1 MNRTLQSLIADLSR
15 FGDAPAVIA
24 FADAGMKTRSYRD
37 LHRDVLALAG
47 GLLAHGLGH
56 GVPVG
61 VIGVNSDAQVVL
73 RLALAAVGAV
83 AVPLDDMG
91 SPEDFRRAL
100 DNSGARALFADGG
113 ILAELPEEVAEGLS
127 GVWRLDGEAG
137 SEPAHWSTLMDEA
150 PDALPAVAPEDLA
163 AIIYTSG
170 TTGVAKGVPLTHGN
184 FMFNVEAL
192 AKGGFIDT
200 SDRAALPLPLHH
212 AYPFMAGL
220 MVPFACGS
228 TVILPRAPTGPD
240 VATALCEA
248 AATVMVGVPR
258 LYEALVEGI
267 KGRLASGVGG
277 KLFGTLWRV
286 SAAVSRNG
294 GPRIGK
300 WFMWPVRR
308 RFAPKL
314 RMVVS
319 GGAKLDEDAAW
330 RLEGLGFQVL
340 TGYGLVETS
349 SVTTYNRYGAGRIGT
364 EGKPVEG
371 SGLRIADPDEEGI
384 GEVQLSGP
392 HVFSGYF
399 RDSATT
405 EAVFTQDGWFRS
417 GDLGRVDADGSLVIT
432 GRSKDVIVLSGGKN
446 IGPEEV
452 EAALCASP
460 LIAEAGVFELDG
472 GLAALIVPD
481 EDALR
486 RAETQRLEDAI
497 RIAVTEAGAGLAPY
511 KRVTAYRIHREA
523 LPRTRLAKLRRFRL
537 PELFEGAG
545 QRVGPETDPR
555 FDATLADDPRAVRIL
570 ALMRA
575 RFGDNSI
582 GLATSPQLDL
592 GVDSLAW
599 LEIAQQIESDLGMT
613 LAPDAL
619 AEVVTLADLVRA
631 AIDAPRAAAEG
642 PAEVVPPARLRGFG
656 RLVCWTAYWLNRMAM
671 KAAFRVRRYGQ
682 APDTGKPLILIANHA
697 SDIDPLVLAAALPWR
712 TFRTL
717 WWSADRAR
725 VFGSP
730 GLRWLARI
738 VQLFPIDDRGP
749 AEGLAIAGG
758 LIERGESVVWFPE
771 SWRSPDGRLQDF
783 MRGIGI
789 LLTERPV
796 ALAPAYIAGTFE
808 VLPRHRRWPR
818 LRRVVVHF
826 GDTTDLPDGTETIES
841 AVAVARTLVAELELR
856 YGARD
861 SEQGR

>member
-1 MNRTLQSLIADLSR
+1 MNRTLQSLIVDLSR

-24 FADAGMKTRSYRD
+24 FSDSGVQTRSYAD
-37 LHRDVLALAG
+37 LHRDVFALAG
-47 GLLAHGLGH
+47 GLLEHGLGH

-73 RLALAAVGAV
+73 RLALAAMGAV

-100 DNSGARALFADGG
+100 ADSGARALFADGG
-113 ILAELPEEVAEGLS
+113 ILAELPAAVTGDMS
-127 GVWRLDGEAG
+127 GVWRLNGDAAF
-137 SEPAHWSTLMDEA
+137 PAAHWSALLGEA
-150 PDALPAVAPEDLA
+150 PETLPDVAPEDLA

-192 AKGGFIDT
+192 AKGGFVDT

-228 TVILPRAPTGPD
+228 TVVLPRAPTGPD
-240 VATALCEA
+240 VATALREA
-248 AATVMVGVPR
+248 GATVMVGVPR
-258 LYEALVEGI
+258 LYEAMVEGI
-267 KGRLASGVGG
+267 RERLAGGVAG

-294 GPRIGK
+294 GPRVGK
-300 WFMWPVRR
+300 WLMWPVRR
-308 RFAPKL
+308 RFAPRL
-314 RMVVS
+314 RMAVS
-319 GGAKLDEDAAW
+319 GGAKLDEGAAW

-340 TGYGLVETS
+340 TGYGLVESS
-349 SVTTYNRYGAGRIGT
+349 SVTTYNRNGEGRIGT

-399 RDSATT
+399 GDSAATG
-405 EAVFTQDGWFRS
+405 AVFTPDGWFRS
-417 GDLGRVDADGSLVIT
+417 GDLGRVEPDGSLVIT

-446 IGPEEV
+446 VGPEEV
-452 EAALCASP
+452 ETALSASA
-460 LIAEAGVFELDG
+460 LIAEVGVFERDG
-472 GLAALIVPD
+472 GLAALVVPD

-486 RAETQRLEDAI
+486 HAETQRLEDAI
-497 RIAVTEAGAGLAPY
+497 RIAVSEAGAGLAPY
-511 KRVTAYRIHREA
+511 KRVTAYRIRREP

-537 PELFEGAG
+537 PALFEAAG
-545 QRVGPETDPR
+545 GRATRDAEPAPDAALAGDPR
-555 FDATLADDPRAVRIL
+555 TRRIL
-570 ALMRA
+570 DFMRA
-575 RFGDNSI
+575 RFGDETI

-599 LEIAQQIESDLGMT
+599 LEIAQQIESDLGVA

-619 AEVVTLADLVRA
+619 AEVVTLEDLVRA
-631 AIDAPRAAAEG
+631 AIDAPEAAPPR
-642 PAEVVPPARLRGFG
+642 PAAVVLPARPRGLG
-656 RLVCWTAYWLNRMAM
+656 RFVCWMAYWLNRLVM
-671 KAAFRVRRYGQ
+671 KAAFRVRRRGPVPE
-682 APDTGKPLILIANHA
+682 AGRPVILIANHA
-697 SDIDPLVLAAALPWR
+697 SDLDPLVLAAALPWQ
-712 TFRTL
+712 TFGAL

-738 VQLFPIDDRGP
+738 ARLFPIDDRNP
-749 AEGLAIAGG
+749 TEGLAIARG
-758 LIERGESVVWFPE
+758 LIERGESLVWFPE
-771 SWRSPDGRLQDF
+771 SWRSPDGRLQGF

-789 LLTERPV
+789 LLTESDA

-808 VLPRHRRWPR
+808 VLPRHRNWPR
-818 LRRVVVHF
+818 LRRVDVHF
-826 GDTTDLPDGTETIES
+826 GEIAESPDGTRTIEE
-841 AVAVARTLVAELELR
+841 AVAAARTLVADLELR
-856 YGARD
+856 YGADR
-861 SEQGR
+861 S

>member
-1 MNRTLQSLIADLSR
+1 MNRTLQSLIVDLSR
-15 FGDAPAVIA
+15 FGDAPAVVA
-24 FADAGMKTRSYRD
+24 FSDSGVQTRSYDD

-73 RLALAAVGAV
+73 RLALAATGAV

-113 ILAELPEEVAEGLS
+113 ILEVLPDAVTDGLS
-127 GVWRLDGEAG
+127 GVWRLDGDAA
-137 SEPAHWSTLMDEA
+137 SPTAHWSELIGEA
-150 PDALPAVAPEDLA
+150 PETLPAVVPEDLV

-192 AKGGFIDT
+192 AKGGFVDT

-228 TVILPRAPTGPD
+228 TVILPKAPTGPD
-240 VATALCEA
+240 VATALREA
-248 AATVMVGVPR
+248 GATVMVGVPR

-267 KGRLASGVGG
+267 KGRLAGGIAG

-300 WFMWPVRR
+300 WLMWPVRR

-314 RMVVS
+314 RMLVS
-319 GGAKLDEDAAW
+319 GGARLDEDAAW

-399 RDSATT
+399 GDSATT
-405 EAVFTQDGWFRS
+405 EAVFTPDGWFRS

-446 IGPEEV
+446 VGPEEV
-452 EAALCASP
+452 ETALCASP
-460 LIAEAGVFELDG
+460 LIAEAGVFERDG

-497 RIAVTEAGAGLAPY
+497 RIAVTAAGAGLAPY

-537 PELFEGAG
+537 PELFDAAG
-545 QRVGPETDPR
+545 RHAGREADPA
-555 FDATLADDPRAVRIL
+555 FDAELADDPRAGRIL

-575 RFGDNSI
+575 RFGDDTI

-599 LEIAQQIESDLGMT
+599 MEIAQQIESDLGVT

-619 AEVVTLADLVRA
+619 VEVVILADLVRV
-631 AIDAPRAAAEG
+631 AIDAPPAAGEA
-642 PAEVVPPARLRGFG
+642 PAEVVLPARPRGFG
-656 RLVCWTAYWLNRMAM
+656 RMVCWTAYWLNRLIM
-671 KAAFRVRRYGQ
+671 KAAFRVRRHGA
-682 APDTGKPLILIANHA
+682 APDASEPLILIANHA
-697 SDIDPLVLAAALPWR
+697 SDIDPLVLAAAMPWR

-738 VQLFPIDDRGP
+738 AQLFPIDDRSP

-758 LIERGESVVWFPE
+758 LVERGESVVWFPE

-789 LLTERPV
+789 LLSERPV
-796 ALAPAYIAGTFE
+796 ALTPAYIAGTFE
-808 VLPRHRRWPR
+808 VLPRHRRWPT
-818 LRRVVVHF
+818 LRRVDIYF
-826 GDTTDLPDGTETIES
+826 GETTGLPDGTGTIES
-841 AVAVARTLVAELELR
+841 AVAAARSLVADLELR
-856 YGARD
+856 YGANRD
-861 SEQGR
+861 

>member
-1 MNRTLQSLIADLSR
+1 MNRTLQSLIVGLSR

-24 FADAGMKTRSYRD
+24 FSESGKQTRGYGD
-37 LHRDVLALAG
+37 LHRDVFALAG
-47 GLLAHGLGH
+47 GLLGHGLGH
-56 GVPVG
+56 GIPVG
-61 VIGVNSDAQVVL
+61 VIGVNSDAQIVL

-91 SPEDFRRAL
+91 SPGDFRRAL
-100 DNSGARALFADGG
+100 ADSGARALFADGG
-113 ILAELPEEVAEGLS
+113 ILAVLPEEVTEGLS
-127 GVWRLDGEAG
+127 GVWRLDGDDA
-137 SEPAHWSTLMDEA
+137 STAAHWSELMGEA
-150 PDALPAVAPEDLA
+150 PETLPDVVPGDLA

-184 FMFNVEAL
+184 FMFNIEAL
-192 AKGGFIDT
+192 ARGGFVDT

-240 VATALCEA
+240 VATALREA
-248 AATVMVGVPR
+248 GATVMVGVPR
-258 LYEALVEGI
+258 LYEAMVEGI
-267 KGRLASGVGG
+267 RGRLAGGVAG
-277 KLFGTLWRV
+277 KLFGALWRV
-286 SAAVSRNG
+286 SASVSRNG

-300 WFMWPVRR
+300 WLMWPVRR
-308 RFAPKL
+308 RFAPRLK
-314 RMVVS
+314 MIVS

-349 SVTTYNRYGAGRIGT
+349 SVTTYNRYGEGRIGT

-371 SGLRIADPDEEGI
+371 SGLRIADPDGEGI

-399 RDSATT
+399 GDSATT
-405 EAVFTQDGWFRS
+405 ETVFTSDGWFRS
-417 GDLGRVDADGSLVIT
+417 GDLGRVEPDGSLVIA

-446 IGPEEV
+446 VGPEEV
-452 EAALCASP
+452 ETALAASP
-460 LIAEAGVFELDG
+460 LIAEAGVFERDG
-472 GLAALIVPD
+472 NLAALVVPD

-511 KRVTAYRIHREA
+511 KRATAYRIVREP

-537 PELFEGAG
+537 PELFEAAG
-545 QRVGPETDPR
+545 GRTAREDQPGPE
-555 FDATLADDPRAVRIL
+555 AALADDPRAKRIL

-575 RFGDNSI
+575 RFGDETI
-582 GLATSPQLDL
+582 GFATSPQLDL

-599 LEIAQQIESDLGMT
+599 LEIARQIEGDLGVT

-619 AEVVTLADLVRA
+619 AEVVTLADLVRV
-631 AIDAPRAAAEG
+631 AIDAPEAAVAA
-642 PAEVVPPARLRGFG
+642 PADAILPDRPGGLG
-656 RLVCWTAYWLNRMAM
+656 LSVCWLAYWLNRLVM
-671 KAAFRVRRYGQ
+671 KAAFRVRRHGPV
-682 APDTGKPLILIANHA
+682 PDADRPLILIANHA
-697 SDIDPLVLAAALPWR
+697 SDLDPLVLAAVLPWR
-712 TFRTL
+712 TFRAL

-730 GLRWLARI
+730 GLRRLARI
-738 VQLFPIDDRGP
+738 AQLFPIDDRSP
-749 AEGLAIAGG
+749 AEGLAVARG
-758 LIERGESVVWFPE
+758 LIERGESLVWFPE

-789 LLTERPV
+789 LLTESDA

-808 VLPRHRRWPR
+808 ILPRHRRWPR
-818 LRRVVVHF
+818 LHRVDVHF
-826 GDTTDLPDGTETIES
+826 GEAADPPGGTRTIEE
-841 AVAVARTLVAELELR
+841 AVAAARALVADLELR
-856 YGARD
+856 YGADRN
-861 SEQGR
+861 

>member
-1 MNRTLQSLIADLSR
+1 MNRTLQSLIVDLSR
-15 FGDAPAVIA
+15 FGDAPAVVA
-24 FADAGMKTRSYRD
+24 FSDSGVQTRSYSD

-47 GLLAHGLGH
+47 GLLGHGLGH
-56 GVPVG
+56 GIPVG

-73 RLALAAVGAV
+73 RLALAAIGAV

-113 ILAELPEEVAEGLS
+113 ILEMLPDTVTDGLS
-127 GVWRLDGEAG
+127 GIWRLDGDAA
-137 SEPAHWSTLMDEA
+137 SPTAHWSELIGEA
-150 PDALPAVAPEDLA
+150 PETLPAVVPEDLA

-192 AKGGFIDT
+192 AKGGFVDT

-228 TVILPRAPTGPD
+228 TVILPKAPTGPD
-240 VATALCEA
+240 VATALREA
-248 AATVMVGVPR
+248 GATVMVGVPR

-267 KGRLASGVGG
+267 KGRLAGGIAG

-300 WFMWPVRR
+300 WLMWPVRR

-319 GGAKLDEDAAW
+319 GGARLDEGAAW

-399 RDSATT
+399 GDSATT
-405 EAVFTQDGWFRS
+405 EAVFTPDGWFRS
-417 GDLGRVDADGSLVIT
+417 GDLGRVEPDGSLVVT

-446 IGPEEV
+446 VGPEEV
-452 EAALCASP
+452 ETALCASP
-460 LIAEAGVFELDG
+460 LIAEAGVFERDG

-486 RAETQRLEDAI
+486 RAETQRLDDAI

-537 PELFEGAG
+537 PELFDAAG
-545 QRVGPETDPR
+545 RHAGREADPA
-555 FDATLADDPRAVRIL
+555 FDAELADDPRAGRIL

-575 RFGDNSI
+575 RFGDDTI

-599 LEIAQQIESDLGMT
+599 MEIAQQIETDLGVT

-619 AEVVTLADLVRA
+619 AEVVILADLVRV
-631 AIDAPRAAAEG
+631 AIDAPPAAAEG
-642 PAEVVPPARLRGFG
+642 PAEVVLPIRPRGFG
-656 RLVCWTAYWLNRMAM
+656 RMVCWIAYWLNRLAM
-671 KAAFRVRRYGQ
+671 KAAFRVRRHGT

-697 SDIDPLVLAAALPWR
+697 SDIDPLVLAAAMPWR
-712 TFRTL
+712 TFRVL

-738 VQLFPIDDRGP
+738 AQLFPIDDRSP

-758 LIERGESVVWFPE
+758 LVERGESVVWFPE

-796 ALAPAYIAGTFE
+796 ALAPVYIAGTFE
-808 VLPRHRRWPR
+808 VLPRHRRWPK
-818 LRRVVVHF
+818 LRRVDVHF
-826 GDTTDLPDGTETIES
+826 GETTGLSDGTGTIES
-841 AVAVARTLVAELELR
+841 AAAAARSLVADLELR
-856 YGARD
+856 YGADRD
-861 SEQGR
+861 

>member
-1 MNRTLQSLIADLSR
+1 MDRTLQSLIVDLSR
-15 FGDAPAVIA
+15 FGDVPAVIA
-24 FADAGMKTRSYRD
+24 FTDAGMQTRSYRD

-47 GLLAHGLGH
+47 GLLARGLGH

-73 RLALAAVGAV
+73 RLALAAIGAV

-100 DNSGARALFADGG
+100 DNSGARALFADSE
-113 ILAELPEEVAEGLS
+113 ILRDLPDSIVEGLS
-127 GVWRLDGEAG
+127 VIRRLDEGGA
-137 SEPAHWSTLMDEA
+137 SDIPHWSTLLGEP
-150 PDALPAVAPEDLA
+150 PDALPTVVSDDLA

-170 TTGVAKGVPLTHGN
+170 TTGTAKGVPLTHGN
-184 FMFNVEAL
+184 FMFNIEAL
-192 AKGGFIDT
+192 AQGGFVDT
-200 SDRAALPLPLHH
+200 GDRAALPLPLHH

-228 TVILPRAPTGPD
+228 TVILPKAPTGPD
-240 VATALCEA
+240 VATALREA
-248 AATVMVGVPR
+248 GATVMVGVPR

-267 KGRLASGVGG
+267 AGRLASGFAG
-277 KLFGTLWRV
+277 KAFAALWRV
-286 SAAVSRNG
+286 SAAISRNG
-294 GPRIGK
+294 GPRAGR
-300 WFMWPVRR
+300 WLMWPVRR
-308 RFAPKL
+308 RFAPRL
-314 RMVVS
+314 RMAVS
-319 GGAKLDEDAAW
+319 GGARLDEGAAW
-330 RLEGLGFQVL
+330 RLEGLGFEVL

-349 SVTTYNRYGAGRIGT
+349 SVTTYNRIGEGRIGT

-371 SGLRIADPDEEGI
+371 SGLRIAEPDGEGI

-399 RDSATT
+399 RDSAAT
-405 EAVFTQDGWFRS
+405 ETAFTADGWFRS
-417 GDLGRVDADGSLVIT
+417 GDLGRVEADGSLAIT

-446 IGPEEV
+446 VGPEEV
-452 EAALCASP
+452 EAALARSP
-460 LIAEAGVFELDG
+460 LIAEAAVFERDG
-472 GLAALIVPD
+472 NLAALVVPD

-486 RAETQRLEDAI
+486 QAETQRLDDAI

-511 KRVTAYRIHREA
+511 KRVTAYRIHREP

-537 PELFEGAG
+537 PELFEAAGARG
-545 QRVGPETDPR
+545 ARDAGPAPDE
-555 FDATLADDPRAVRIL
+555 ALADDPTAQRIL
-570 ALMRA
+570 TLMRA
-575 RFGDNSI
+575 RFGDDTI

-599 LEIAQQIESDLGMT
+599 LEIAQEIESGLGVT

-631 AIDAPRAAAEG
+631 AIDAPEAAPEG
-642 PAEVVPPARLRGFG
+642 PAEVVLPARPRGLRRF
-656 RLVCWTAYWLNRMAM
+656 VCWTAYWLNRVVM
-671 KAAFRVRRYGQ
+671 KTAFGVRRHG
-682 APDTGKPLILIANHA
+682 AVPDAGKPLILIANHA
-697 SDIDPLVLAAALPWR
+697 SDLDPLVLAAAVPWR
-712 TFRTL
+712 TFGAL

-730 GLRWLARI
+730 SLRWLSRI
-738 VQLFPIDDRGP
+738 AQLFPVDDRNP

-758 LIERGESVVWFPE
+758 LLERSECVAWFPE
-771 SWRSPDGRLQDF
+771 SWRSPDGRLQGF

-789 LLTERPV
+789 LLTERLV

-818 LRRVVVHF
+818 LRRVDVFF
-826 GDTTDLPDGTETIES
+826 GETAGPTDGTETIES
-841 AVAVARTLVAELELR
+841 AVAAARALVADLELR
-856 YGARD
+856 YG
-861 SEQGR
+861 SERS